1 MNLLRL
7 YFLFFSLV
15 FGGFCEGLRVDISSV
30 DIKDYPDLE
39 MQFRIVDRTGK
50 VVSKLERKNI
60 RLYEN
65 GSKIE
70 NYFMQISKDP
80 SEIVLVL
87 DDSGSMHNYLKPLVK
102 GIRKFI
108 KLLKPNDLCTI
119 VAFSDTVRVLA
130 GPTGDKKVLL
140 RSLRN
145 LQGYGATSLYD
156 GIYKAA
162 EILPEFEKTAIVL
175 LSDGVDQNKRNTGP
189 LSNHSAIDAVT
200 KAVHKNIPIY
210 TIGLG
215 RLINRQ
221 ELKDFSRLS
230 KGSFYYAPSVNQLSD
245 LYQMIARNLKSDVK
259 IKYTSPNPQKDAKYR
274 NLELEVFF
282 ETFSGRSNANYF
294 APGVF
299 KLHTTG
305 FGYSAKENQ
314 NSRDSMI
321 KFRLIDESN
330 MERNGAKDFMQTFIQ
345 HLGK

>member
-1 MNLLRL
+1 MYYLKNIICFVLLVSS
-7 YFLFFSLV
+7 LFS
-15 FGGFCEGLRVDISSV
+15 EGLRVEISSI
-30 DIKDYPDLE
+30 DIKDFPDLE

-65 GSKIE
+65 GTKIE

-80 SEIVLVL
+80 SEIVLVV
-87 DDSGSMHNYLKPLVK
+87 DDSGSMHNYLKPLIK

-108 KLLKPNDLCTI
+108 RLLKPNDLCTI
-119 VAFSDTVRVLA
+119 VAFSDTVRVLS
-130 GPTGDKKVLL
+130 GPTSDKKKLL
-140 RSLRN
+140 KSLRN
-145 LQGYGATSLYD
+145 LNGYGATSLYD
-156 GIYKAA
+156 AIYKAA

-175 LSDGVDQNKRNTGP
+175 LSDGVDQNKRNTGRI
-189 LSNHSAIDAVT
+189 SNYSAIDAVT

-230 KGSFYYAPSVNQLSD
+230 NGSFYYAPSINQLTD
-245 LYQMIARNLKSDVK
+245 LYQLIARNLKSDVK
-259 IKYTSPNPQKDAKYR
+259 IKYASPNLHKDGKYR

-282 ETFSGRSNANYF
+282 ETLSGRNNANYF
-294 APGVF
+294 SPGVF
-299 KLHTTG
+299 KLFTTG
-305 FGYSAKENQ
+305 FGYNSKESQ

-321 KFRLIDESN
+321 KFRLIDEGN
-330 MERNGAKDFMQTFIQ
+330 MEQSGAKDFMQTFIQ